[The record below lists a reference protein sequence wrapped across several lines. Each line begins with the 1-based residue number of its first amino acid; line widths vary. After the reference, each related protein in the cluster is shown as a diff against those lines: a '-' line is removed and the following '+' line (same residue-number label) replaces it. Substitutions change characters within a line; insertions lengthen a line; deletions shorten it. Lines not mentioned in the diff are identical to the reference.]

1 MQDMHGRNPLTY
13 QEVQECLSFI
23 SPDQDYD
30 TWARV
35 GRALHSEFGKDGF
48 TLFDNWSSGGSN
60 YKEKAVREQWKSF
73 RTTDRVTIGT
83 VIYLAKEGGWS
94 PVRDASQDL
103 DPEVKK
109 AQEQERQRRAA
120 EAKARQ
126 EAEANARA
134 KGLNDIHAQF
144 KKLPRLKSP

>member
-1 MQDMHGRNPLTY
+1 
-13 QEVQECLSFI
+13 
-23 SPDQDYD
+23 
-30 TWARV
+30 
-35 GRALHSEFGKDGF
+35 
-48 TLFDNWSSGGSN
+48 
-60 YKEKAVREQWKSF
+60 SF

-134 KGLNDIHAQF
+134 KGL
-144 KKLPRLKSP
+144 

>member
-1 MQDMHGRNPLTY
+1 MQ
-13 QEVQECLSFI
+13 
-23 SPDQDYD
+23 
-30 TWARV
+30 
-35 GRALHSEFGKDGF
+35 
-48 TLFDNWSSGGSN
+48 
-60 YKEKAVREQWKSF
+60 
-73 RTTDRVTIGT
+73 
-83 VIYLAKEGGWS
+83 AKI
-94 PVRDASQDL
+94 L

-144 KKLPRLKSP
+144 KKLPRLKSPSGLHATKTNTSFWSGY